1 MSAVTFSDA
10 PPAVNPAARE
20 RPHLTPRETQA
31 LDAAA
36 DGLTNAG
43 IAERLGVSPNAA
55 KALLATAAEKLGTG
69 DRAGMVGVALR
80 AGILRPRPLPA
91 GVLLPAVRP
100 VHATVVGLIAQGC
113 SNGQIAAATG
123 VSVGAG
129 QARVKWWLV
138 HFGARNRAHAV
149 RLAADA
155 GVRPLN
161 GPGAAR

>member
-69 DRAGMVGVALR
+69 DRAAMVARCYLT
-80 AGILRPRPLPA
+80 GIFTAPA
-91 GVLLPAVRP
+91 GVRAASGVLSRELFDVLL
-100 VHATVVGLIAQGC
+100 LIARGATDER
-113 SNGQIAAATG
+113 IAIECGLTPDVAKSRVVSLRGVLGAA
-123 VSVGAG
+123 
-129 QARVKWWLV
+129 
-138 HFGARNRAHAV
+138 NRAHAV
-149 RLAADA
+149 RRAIE
-155 GVRPLN
+155 V
-161 GPGAAR
+161 GALTLVPKSGAR